1 MPLFRP
7 PSEAYSLIIQIT
19 RGCSWNRC
27 AFCEMYS
34 SKKFGIKKLDDILSE
49 IKRAA
54 HYDNSIRKV
63 FLADGDAMVLS
74 FNKLMPILQALNDA
88 FPKLTRISAYARPKD
103 IAAKSNAELQ
113 QLHEAGLKMLYVGVE
128 TGNDDLLRRINKGE
142 TAAST
147 QKGLLKA
154 KQAGIKSSV
163 MILNGLGGK
172 QYSQAHAIDSAKLLN
187 MVQPDYFSLLVLSF
201 PFGEEH
207 YKKRFDGE
215 YIPMNIVEL
224 IEETRQMLLHTE
236 LQQSVF
242 RSDHASNYLVLK
254 GILGADKQ
262 KVLTQIDLAL
272 QNPALANL
280 RKEWQRG
287 L

>member
-1 MPLFRP
+1 
-7 PSEAYSLIIQIT
+7 
-19 RGCSWNRC
+19 
-27 AFCEMYS
+27 
-34 SKKFGIKKLDDILSE
+34 
-49 IKRAA
+49 
-54 HYDNSIRKV
+54 
-63 FLADGDAMVLS
+63 
-74 FNKLMPILQALNDA
+74 MPILQALNEA

-103 IAAKSNAELQ
+103 IAAKSDAELQ
-113 QLHEAGLKMLYVGVE
+113 QLHEAGLELLYVGVE

-142 TAAST
+142 TAASM
-147 QKGLLKA
+147 QEGLLKA

-187 MVQPDYFSLLVLSF
+187 VVQPDYFSLLVLSF

-224 IEETRQMLLHTE
+224 IEETRQMLLPTE

-262 KVLTQIDLAL
+262 KVLTQIDSAL
-272 QNPALANL
+272 ENPALANL